1 MVVAMVG
8 LAVLGQPFV
17 YGAPGRNKSQE
28 EKLIARIEQEQNPG
42 KKARLQLRLAKM
54 KMAEAGE
61 AYDSGKFDEGKALL
75 QQYLNQVRNS
85 WATLQGSDGG
95 IRKHLGA
102 FKELEISLREE
113 DRVLEDLSHR
123 VPYPEDESIKIVAKE
138 ISGVHNQVLEAIF
151 PAGLPPKERGK
162 RSMPPRSW
170 MPAKLWVVE
179 T

>member
-17 YGAPGRNKSQE
+17 YAGPGQNKSQE
-28 EKLIARIEQEQNPG
+28 EKLIAMIEQEQSPG

-54 KMAEAGE
+54 KMADAGE
-61 AYDSGKFDEGKALL
+61 AYNSRKFDEGKALL
-75 QQYLNQVRNS
+75 QQYLGHVRES

-113 DRVLEDLSHR
+113 DRVLEDLSHQ
-123 VPYPEDESIKIVAKE
+123 VPYPEGESIKVIAKE
-138 ISGVHNQVLEAIF
+138 IGGVHNQVLEAIF
-151 PAGLPPKERGK
+151 PAGIPPKERNR
-162 RSMPPRSW
+162 RSMPPGS
-170 MPAKLWVVE
+170 
-179 T
+179 